1 MWQRGL
7 FVLGVLAAC
16 AANPVERRQ
25 LADGSWRIMCQ
36 LPMDACVRQLEIVCP
51 EKRYRIVSG
60 ESKRELRDV
69 EPIVRETRTSELTA
83 ICTRYGDSLFGGG
96 ATSMS
101 LPAGAAAGS
110 AAPATSAGPGV
121 APVGSATLPG
131 GAAPGPAGSAPPGVP
146 VRACVPGATQSCVG
160 PAGCAGGQACRS
172 DGTGFSPCDCG
183 SAKSPSN
190 DAGS

>member
-7 FVLGVLAAC
+7 LVLGVLAAC

-51 EKRYRIVSG
+51 EKRYRIVNG

-69 EPIVRETRTSELTA
+69 EPVVRETRTSELTA
-83 ICTRYGDSLFGGG
+83 ICTRYGDSLFGGA
-96 ATSMS
+96 ATPMS
-101 LPAGAAAGS
+101 LPAGAGS
-110 AAPATSAGPGV
+110 APSPAVSAGLAV
-121 APVGSATLPG
+121 APVGSAAPPG
-131 GAAPGPAGSAPPGVP
+131 GAVPGAAASAVSGVP
-146 VRACVPGATQSCVG
+146 VRVCAPGATQSCVG

-172 DGTGFSPCDCG
+172 DGTGFGACDCG